1 MENDDRIVKAI
12 LVAGAL
18 NAVIAAGGRLDDSS
32 HLAAVIRKVAVLV
45 TELEAAIFPREDGPN
60 QGR

>member
-18 NAVIAAGGRLDDSS
+18 NAVITGGGRLDDSS
-32 HLAAVIRKVAVLV
+32 HLAAVIRKVTVLV
-45 TELEAAIFPREDGPN
+45 TELEAAIFQGEDRPN